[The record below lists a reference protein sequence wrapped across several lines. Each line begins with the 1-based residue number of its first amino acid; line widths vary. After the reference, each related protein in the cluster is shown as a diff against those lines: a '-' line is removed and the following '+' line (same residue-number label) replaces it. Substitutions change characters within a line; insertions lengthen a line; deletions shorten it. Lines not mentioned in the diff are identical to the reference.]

1 MAEKACEQIK
11 NQKYIEGLYADG
23 YEDIIGYGIAFH
35 KKSCVITSLKD
46 IWMLT
51 LKKAVIT
58 RKSGFTVFLNNC
70 LLFFIAYLLVE
81 IIMFSETSLLRLMIQ
96 KLS

>member
-1 MAEKACEQIK
+1 MRLVDADLAPVYLNEKACEQIK

-46 IWMLT
+46 I
-51 LKKAVIT
+51 
-58 RKSGFTVFLNNC
+58 
-70 LLFFIAYLLVE
+70 
-81 IIMFSETSLLRLMIQ
+81 
-96 KLS
+96 

>member
-46 IWMLT
+46 IWMLYI
-51 LKKAVIT
+51 KK
-58 RKSGFTVFLNNC
+58 
-70 LLFFIAYLLVE
+70 
-81 IIMFSETSLLRLMIQ
+81 
-96 KLS
+96 KLW

>member
-11 NQKYIEGLYADG
+11 NQKYIEGLYANG

-35 KKSCVITSLKD
+35 KKSCVIFECF
-46 IWMLT
+46 T